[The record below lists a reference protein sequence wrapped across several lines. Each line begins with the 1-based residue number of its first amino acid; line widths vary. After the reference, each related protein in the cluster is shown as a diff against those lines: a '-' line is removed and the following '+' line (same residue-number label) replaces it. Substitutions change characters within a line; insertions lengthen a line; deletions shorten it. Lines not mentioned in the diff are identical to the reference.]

1 MFTECYCTQFR
12 RSANALTRIYDDELR
27 PVGLKISQVSLLRG
41 LHRLVEASL
50 TEIANEVALDK
61 TTISRNI
68 KIMID
73 AGWVD
78 IQSENDAR
86 VKLARL
92 SDAGRRKLH
101 EADVYWRRA
110 QQRIEKEVMPYLN
123 GPANERLLDTLETI
137 QRAAAAIDR

>member
-27 PVGLKISQVSLLRG
+27 PVGLKISQVSLLRA

-50 TEIANEVALDK
+50 TEVANEVALDK

-68 KIMID
+68 KIMVD

-78 IQSENDAR
+78 IQSQDDAR

-92 SDAGRRKLH
+92 SEAGRRKLR

-137 QRAAAAIDR
+137 QRAAAAIEK

>member
-41 LHRLVEASL
+41 LSRLGEASL
-50 TEIANEVALDK
+50 TEVASEVSLDK

-73 AGWVD
+73 AGWVE
-78 IQSENDAR
+78 ILSQEDAR
-86 VKLARL
+86 VKIARL
-92 SDAGRRKLH
+92 SQAGIRKLA
-101 EADVYWRRA
+101 ESDVYWRRA

-123 GPANERLLDTLETI
+123 GPADERLIDTLETI
-137 QRAAAAIDR
+137 QRAAAAISK